1 MERHFLRR
9 RLLLHFPP
17 PHDSGHGTLLWYKVA
32 SSKMI
37 TSITAKRHM
46 ETKVLMAI
54 GWQVVCTALSGQ
66 GRCTMARRRSTLALQ
81 CLLQPT
87 LLLLQLDSP
96 VRRIVIFWRFLS
108 AMDHPEILTAGS
120 LPACLPWL
128 TALAHCLGRLRCR
141 QSAAAPFMTHSPI
154 LCFLHKFPG
163 PCCHL

>member
-9 RLLLHFPP
+9 RLLLHFLP
-17 PHDSGHGTLLWYKVA
+17 PHDSGHGTLLWWGA

-66 GRCTMARRRSTLALQ
+66 SRCTMARRRSTLALR

-96 VRRIVIFWRFLS
+96 VRRIVIFSRFLS

-120 LPACLPWL
+120 LPACLP
-128 TALAHCLGRLRCR
+128 AVAHCLGRLCCR

>member
-1 MERHFLRR
+1 MV
-9 RLLLHFPP
+9 
-17 PHDSGHGTLLWYKVA
+17 GA

-66 GRCTMARRRSTLALQ
+66 SRCTMARRRSTLALR

-96 VRRIVIFWRFLS
+96 VRRIVIFSRFLS

-128 TALAHCLGRLRCR
+128 TAWGDSVVDIRCR
-141 QSAAAPFMTHSPI
+141 PFYDPQSHSLLLTQIPRSLLSLMRNAEI
-154 LCFLHKFPG
+154 PLVLPG
-163 PCCHL
+163 F